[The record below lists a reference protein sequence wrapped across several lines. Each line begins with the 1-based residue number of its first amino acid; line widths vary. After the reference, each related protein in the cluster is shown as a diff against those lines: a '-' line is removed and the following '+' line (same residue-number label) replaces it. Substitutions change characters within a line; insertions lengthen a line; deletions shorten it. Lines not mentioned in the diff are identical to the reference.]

1 MEVYKITN
9 KVTGKG
15 YIGKTVI
22 GYEKRF
28 NIHKKNAYNKVNRR
42 LYDSMN
48 YHGVDNFVVTL
59 LYTCT
64 SLEELNNKEI
74 LAIKE
79 HNTLIPNGYNMTIG
93 GDGGYTLIKW
103 SEEKRKDLYAQQ
115 ALTRTGVKR
124 SEEQKERMSEAQ
136 KGKHIS
142 LEQREKISIALH
154 NRYKNLSL
162 EEQRKLVQ
170 PLIDS
175 NYTRLGEPHSKES
188 KELMSKA
195 KKNKTYDEIY
205 GVEAA
210 SYIKE
215 MRKQFFTTNN
225 PKKYIISDI
234 TKKEILKL
242 VYSNLTAKEISER
255 LEVSLY
261 KMRQILNEEGIT
273 NLQEYR
279 RTEEWRKEHEN
290 WLQLN
295 E

>member
-1 MEVYKITN
+1 MEIYKITN

-28 NIHKKNAYNKVNRR
+28 SIHKKNASNRVNRR

-64 SLEELNNKEI
+64 SLEELSNKEI

-93 GDGGYTLIKW
+93 GDGGYTLTKW
-103 SEEKRKDLYAQQ
+103 PEEKRKNLYAQQ

-142 LEQREKISIALH
+142 LEQKEKISTTLH
-154 NRYKNLSL
+154 NRYKHLSL
-162 EEQRKLVQ
+162 EEQRKVIQ
-170 PLIDS
+170 PLLNN
-175 NYTRLGEPHSKES
+175 NYTRLGETHSKES

-195 KKNKTYDEIY
+195 RKNKTYDEIY
-205 GVEAA
+205 GLEAA
-210 SYIKE
+210 SCIKE

-225 PKKYIISDI
+225 PKKYSISDI

-242 VYSNLTAKEISER
+242 VYSNLTANEISER

-261 KMRQILNEEGIT
+261 KMRQILNEEGII
-273 NLQEYR
+273 NLQKYR
-279 RTEEWRKEHEN
+279 RTEEWRKEYEN